1 MKKFFTILMA
11 LLLAAFALNSCQK
24 ESTPGGTDENTG
36 EKPKFGIIS
45 LVENSAFTDMRDG
58 IIAGLEANGFVD
70 GQSAVIDYQ
79 SAGGD
84 MGTLA
89 TIASSMSD
97 GSYTAVFTIATPPA
111 LSFLATE
118 STTPL
123 FFCAV
128 SGPVAAGV
136 VSDLNNHSDLVTGTS
151 NAIPVEDIFA
161 LADKMTPGYQK
172 VGLISSGKES
182 NATNTVALAKAY
194 LEGKEIAYYEVTA
207 ESSADVETAANAAA
221 AEGCDIMFIPND
233 SVVQSGVT
241 KLAEICNEK
250 GIATY
255 ASSVATVESGCLAT
269 VAVNDVD
276 IGKLTVD
283 LYMEYRNGKDIKDIP
298 VLVCDAQYC
307 TVTVNQTALAALS
320 LTVPEGMEADLVD

>member
-97 GSYTAVFTIATPPA
+97 GSYTAA
-111 LSFLATE
+111 
-118 STTPL
+118 
-123 FFCAV
+123 
-128 SGPVAAGV
+128 
-136 VSDLNNHSDLVTGTS
+136 
-151 NAIPVEDIFA
+151 
-161 LADKMTPGYQK
+161 
-172 VGLISSGKES
+172 
-182 NATNTVALAKAY
+182 
-194 LEGKEIAYYEVTA
+194 
-207 ESSADVETAANAAA
+207 
-221 AEGCDIMFIPND
+221 
-233 SVVQSGVT
+233 
-241 KLAEICNEK
+241 
-250 GIATY
+250 
-255 ASSVATVESGCLAT
+255 
-269 VAVNDVD
+269 
-276 IGKLTVD
+276 
-283 LYMEYRNGKDIKDIP
+283 
-298 VLVCDAQYC
+298 
-307 TVTVNQTALAALS
+307 
-320 LTVPEGMEADLVD
+320 